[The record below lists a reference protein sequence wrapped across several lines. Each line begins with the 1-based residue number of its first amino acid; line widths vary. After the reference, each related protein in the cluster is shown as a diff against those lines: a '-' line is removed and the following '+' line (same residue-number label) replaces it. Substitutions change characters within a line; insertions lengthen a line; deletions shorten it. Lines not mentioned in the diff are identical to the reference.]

1 MNEITSLRTAFL
13 LYSFFYDY
21 ERFAMLYYVIIQA
34 RNKDFA
40 KGEQTLK
47 FFCLKSD
54 SIGHRELNHQ
64 VQLRRIIDEVWR
76 R

>member
-1 MNEITSLRTAFL
+1 
-13 LYSFFYDY
+13 
-21 ERFAMLYYVIIQA
+21 MLYYVIIQA

-40 KGEQTLK
+40 KGEGLKQTLK
-47 FFCLKSD
+47 FFCLKKD
-54 SIGHRELNHQ
+54 SIGHRVLNKQ